1 MFTTGYINYWIVVP
15 LLVYWFLDIFMKIWR
30 GCASAID
37 LFGNAL
43 LGAASSSMFVTIL
56 YAVGNGDWLIFNET
70 SSNKDICY
78 QPSEQ
83 TFKCSLYSNGELVS
97 SLN

>member
-15 LLVYWFLDIFMKIWR
+15 LLVYWFLDVFMKIWR

-43 LGAASSSMFVTIL
+43 LGVAISSMFVAGM
-56 YAVGNGDWLIFNET
+56 YALGVGDWLIFNET

-78 QPSEQ
+78 QPNEQ
-83 TFKCSLYSNGELVS
+83 TFKCQVYKDGTLVGTI
-97 SLN
+97 